1 MSLEM
6 KIEKLTAAVVAL
18 TDRMDALQQRDIGT
32 CVPEQAAP
40 AEKPKAEKPK
50 AEKPKAEKPKAEKPK
65 AEKQEADTPT
75 AQDLMEMCLNIV
87 KSDRSLKD
95 KIKDIIAGYGGKT
108 IAEVDAS
115 KYNDLKSDLEALQ

>member
-6 KIEKLTAAVVAL
+6 KIEALTAAVVAL
-18 TDRMDALQQRDIGT
+18 TDRMDALQQPQAPQNSDT
-32 CVPEQAAP
+32 CEAEQAAP

-50 AEKPKAEKPKAEKPK
+50 V
-65 AEKQEADTPT
+65 EANGPAGDTPT
-75 AQDLMEMCLNIV
+75 AQDLMELCLNIV
-87 KSDRSLKD
+87 RSDRSLKD

-115 KYNDLKSDLEALQ
+115 KYIDLKADLEALQ

>member
-18 TDRMDALQQRDIGT
+18 TERMDALQ
-32 CVPEQAAP
+32 QAAP

-50 AEKPKAEKPKAEKPK
+50 AEKPKAEK
-65 AEKQEADTPT
+65 QESGNAPT
-75 AQDLMEMCLNIV
+75 AQDLMEMCLSIV
-87 KSDRSLKD
+87 KADRTLKD

-115 KYNDLKSDLEALQ
+115 KYNDLKADLEALQ

>member
-18 TDRMDALQQRDIGT
+18 TERMDALHQQAQQNNGT
-32 CVPEQAAP
+32 PEVEQTAP
-40 AEKPKAEKPK
+40 AEKPKVEKPK
-50 AEKPKAEKPKAEKPK
+50 V
-65 AEKQEADTPT
+65 EKQETDTPT
-75 AQDLMEMCLNIV
+75 AQDLMEMCLSIV
-87 KSDRSLKD
+87 KADRTLKD

-115 KYNDLKSDLEALQ
+115 KYNDLKADLEALQ

>member
-6 KIEKLTAAVVAL
+6 KIEALTAAVVAL
-18 TDRMDALQQRDIGT
+18 TDRIDALQQQDTGT
-32 CVPEQAAP
+32 CAPEVGQAAP

-50 AEKPKAEKPKAEKPK
+50 AEKPKAEK
-65 AEKQEADTPT
+65 QDVDTPT
-75 AQDLMEMCLNIV
+75 AQDLMELCLSIV
-87 KSDRSLKD
+87 KSNRDLKD